1 MDYETSFS
9 VASCVGVKQNCTVT
23 EWAWNDPGTEF
34 IPILVLHETR
44 NHWANSCSQASTFL
58 GGGIYFNLVG
68 FQKHAIILS
77 FFFTPFL
84 FPVGSITK
92 IVPVT
97 GKGWVNEREKSIIS
111 CSLFSFPSCFCFLAS
126 EAVSAIFNFLLF
138 SLPLLFPLL
147 FVRGEN

>member
-1 MDYETSFS
+1 M
-9 VASCVGVKQNCTVT
+9 KHVT
-23 EWAWNDPGTEF
+23 TGQTLAAMPR
-34 IPILVLHETR
+34 H
-44 NHWANSCSQASTFL
+44 FL

-111 CSLFSFPSCFCFLAS
+111 CSLFFPFPSCFCFLAS

-138 SLPLLFPLL
+138 SLPLLSPTPFLSVGRIKNSWHASPSFLSTKE
-147 FVRGEN
+147 RAAASSGMSKTCTKKTTMRQRK

>member
-1 MDYETSFS
+1 M
-9 VASCVGVKQNCTVT
+9 KHVT
-23 EWAWNDPGTEF
+23 TGQTLAAMPR
-34 IPILVLHETR
+34 H
-44 NHWANSCSQASTFL
+44 FL

-111 CSLFSFPSCFCFLAS
+111 CSLFFPFHPVSAFLLLRLSQQFSIFFFFPSPFSPPPFLSVGRIKNSWHAS
-126 EAVSAIFNFLLF
+126 PSFL
-138 SLPLLFPLL
+138 STKE
-147 FVRGEN
+147 RAAASSGMSKTCTKKTTTRQRK